1 MIKHNS
7 KLTILLFLFISA
19 FAQAQI
25 VSIEPVFFTVDDE
38 ITVTYDATQGN
49 AGLVDVDVVYMHT
62 GLITESG
69 GPGNWNYVQGNWGQD
84 DPKVRMTNIGNN
96 KHTLTFTIRSF
107 YSLPDNQTV
116 TELAFVFRNVNG
128 SKEGK
133 TADLGDIFVGVPADQ
148 GFTAFFS
155 RPGEDQVLVQLN
167 ETIDVKIDANEMAEI
182 ILYDNDQIVE
192 QVTGTSLQTLLT
204 VDNADQHIIRFE
216 ARAVDN
222 NELKED
228 EFKYVVVKENTVAEL
243 PENTKLGLNIIDDQS
258 AILALYAPLKDYVF
272 VLGDFNDFS
281 PDADYQMNIT
291 PDNTTWWLRINNLD
305 PAKVHLYQYL
315 VDGNLKIADPY
326 SYLILDDRNDQWIE
340 EELESVPAA
349 YPSDLTSGHLSV
361 LQTSPEIFNWTVDDF
376 QAPEANDL
384 VVYEVLLRDFLA
396 DHSYKSMIDTLDY
409 LEELGVNTIELMP
422 VSEFE
427 NNDSWGYNPSYH
439 MALDKYYGSPKD
451 FKRFVDEAH
460 KRGIAVILDIVYNHA
475 FGQSPLVRMWWD
487 GALNKPST
495 DSPYFNPD
503 AKHPFNVGFDFNH
516 DSEATQQ
523 YVKQTLAYWTSEY
536 RIDGYRFDLSKG
548 FTQRQSS
555 NNNVFSAYDAERIAT
570 LKDYGDDIWN
580 SNEDAIL
587 ILEHFANNTEEKE
600 LSENGFLLWGN
611 ANFNFN
617 EGTMG
622 YTEDGKSDFGH
633 LLSSRRGFTKPHL
646 MGYMESHDEER
657 LMYKNAQFGNSSGG
671 YNVKDLSTSLDRV
684 ELAAAFFFMIP
695 GPKMIWQFGEMGYD
709 FSINRCTNGTVNED
723 CRLSRKPI
731 RWDYLEQ
738 EDRRDVISTFSKMI
752 ALKTSH
758 PAVGNGS
765 EILDVRNQVKRIELS
780 DPAGDIIVIGNFGVT
795 NANINPNFTRE
806 GTWYNYLTKEEIQVT
821 NTSENIEL
829 APGEFFVYIDNQD
842 YLTSVIN
849 LDQDQNQGIDI
860 YPNPSNGNFNI
871 SIDESL
877 HQSQLFQYQIY
888 DLQGKLLQAD
898 SITLPGSINIDTLN
912 KGLYFLRLKDQE
924 DRVFVKRLVLQ
935 K

>member
-1 MIKHNS
+1 MNLKSI
-7 KLTILLFLFISA
+7 FISLLILIFSLVA
-19 FAQAQI
+19 ESQI
-25 VSIEPVFFTVDDE
+25 VSIDPVFFSVDDE

-49 AGLVDVDVVYMHT
+49 AGLVGVDVVYMHT
-62 GLITESG
+62 GLVTEAG

-84 DPKVRMTNIGNN
+84 DPKVKMTNIGDD

-107 YSLPDNQTV
+107 YNLPANQTV
-116 TELAFVFRNVNG
+116 TQLAFVFRNVNG

-133 TADLGDIFVGVPADQ
+133 TADLGDIFIDVPTDQ
-148 GFTAFFS
+148 GFNAFFS
-155 RPGEDQVLVQLN
+155 RPAENQLLVQLN
-167 ETIDVKIDANEMAEI
+167 ETLDIKVDANEMAEI
-182 ILYDNDQIVE
+182 ILYDNNQIVE
-192 QVTGTSLQTLLT
+192 QVTGTSLQTQLT
-204 VDNADQHIIRFE
+204 VENSDQHIIRFE
-216 ARAVDN
+216 ARAVDDD
-222 NELKED
+222 ELKEGN
-228 EFKYVVVKENTVAEL
+228 FKYVVVKENTIAEL
-243 PENTKLGLNIIDDQS
+243 PENTKLGLNVLNEQS

-272 VLGDFNDFS
+272 VLGDFNEFS
-281 PDADYQMNIT
+281 ADADYQMNIT
-291 PDNTTWWLRINNLD
+291 PDDSTWWLQINNLD

-340 EELESVPAA
+340 EELESVPTA

-361 LQTSPEIFNWTVDDF
+361 MQTSPEVFNWTVDDF
-376 QAPEANDL
+376 QVPEVNDL

-460 KRGIAVILDIVYNHA
+460 RRGIAVILDIVYNHA
-475 FGQSPLVRMWWD
+475 FGQSPLVRLWWD
-487 GALNKPST
+487 NALNKPST

-516 DSEATQQ
+516 DTEATQR
-523 YVKQTLAYWTSEY
+523 YVKQTLQYWLEEY
-536 RIDGYRFDLSKG
+536 RVDGFRFDLSKG
-548 FTQRQSS
+548 FTQKQSTS
-555 NNNVFSAYDAERIAT
+555 DNVFAAYDFNRIAT
-570 LKDYGDDIWN
+570 LKDYGADIWN
-580 SNEDAIL
+580 TKNDAIL

-600 LSENGFLLWGN
+600 LSEFGFLLWGN
-611 ANFNFN
+611 ANYNFN

-622 YTEDGKSDFGH
+622 YTEDAKSDFGH
-633 LLSSRRGFTKPHL
+633 LLSSRRGWSEPHL

-657 LMYKNAQFGNSSGG
+657 LMYKNAQFGNSSGS
-671 YNVKDLSTSLDRV
+671 YNVKDLSTSLDRI

-738 EDRRDVISTFSKMI
+738 EDRSDVLSTFSKMI

-758 PAVGNGS
+758 PALGNGN

-806 GTWYNYLTKEEIQVT
+806 GTWYNYLTKEEIQVS

-829 APGEFFVYIDNQD
+829 AAGEFFVYVDNQD
-842 YLTSVIN
+842 YLTSIIN
-849 LDQDQNQGIDI
+849 LDQEQSQGIDI
-860 YPNPSNGNFNI
+860 FPNPSNGNFNI
-871 SIDESL
+871 SLDESH

-888 DLQGKLLQAD
+888 DLQGKLLQGD
-898 SITLPGSINIDTLN
+898 SIALPGIISLDSLIN
-912 KGLYFLRLKDQE
+912 GMYFLQLIDQSG
-924 DRVFVKRLVLQ
+924 RVFVKRLIV
-935 K
+935 KK